1 MVIERGKTEML
12 ECRVK
17 GKPPPLISWWRDG
30 KQVPHDADQHPHD
43 LWHHDHL
50 ETGFSLLLGI
60 IYGIYTFSGGRLRS
74 HIRGRC
80 CRLVGVQVIITMVM
94 VIMIMFIVMVGMM
107 VIIFHDDGESD
118 ERSMPTYLPR

>member
-17 GKPPPLISWWRDG
+17 GKPPPSISWWRDG
-30 KQVPHDADQHPHD
+30 KQVPHDHDQHPHH

-60 IYGIYTFSGGRLRS
+60 IYVWQLDFFQVEGSGPTLEVDAAGWW
-74 HIRGRC
+74 G
-80 CRLVGVQVIITMVM
+80 CR
-94 VIMIMFIVMVGMM
+94 
-107 VIIFHDDGESD
+107 
-118 ERSMPTYLPR
+118 